1 MESINPFENH
11 PKVAENNRKPWS
23 LAFSLLKLESFLST
37 LPAAS
42 PQRVTRK
49 KSHFFSVFFPQTACL
64 PPGRA
69 QRAGWRVFAICS

>member
-49 KSHFFSVFFPQTACL
+49 KSHFFQRLFSPDRLPAPGACVASRL
-64 PPGRA
+64 EG
-69 QRAGWRVFAICS
+69 FKT